1 MIIGKK
7 NQGFGIYLGP
17 HLYLFPFFKSMKMAR
32 KKVYWEFFIWD
43 ILNVRHYKPCT
54 RGCLIS
60 TQCCKYQNRH
70 SSKNIWVIKLTFCQ
84 NDPLIG
90 ESFWENTS
98 LVTLI
103 LFEQCLFWY
112 SAQSTYF
119 WDTLYEV
126 IVVVHIRISLFESK
140 NFFCSWFFFYTLKP
154 ISYILP
160 STPYKTS
167 FCKPQ
172 LCIWLKLH

>member
-1 MIIGKK
+1 MCT
-7 NQGFGIYLGP
+7 
-17 HLYLFPFFKSMKMAR
+17 FKSFRPNATFVVHLLSFTFANSEKAHIILL
-32 KKVYWEFFIWD
+32 KKFWALFFHCRD
-43 ILNVRHYKPCT
+43 CCAKFATGLNII
-54 RGCLIS
+54 IS
-60 TQCCKYQNRH
+60 HN
-70 SSKNIWVIKLTFCQ
+70 SKSIWVIKLSFCQ

-140 NFFCSWFFFYTLKP
+140 NFPVPCFCSWFFFYTLKP

-160 STPYKTS
+160 STPSVNLSSAYD
-167 FCKPQ
+167 
-172 LCIWLKLH
+172 